1 MEQKP
6 SEQKPKSSVAGYLWP
21 LALGIGLAIG
31 VGFGAAMGSI
41 GAGVAIG
48 VGVGVVVGLVLYR
61 RFDSDP
67 SDD

>member
-6 SEQKPKSSVAGYLWP
+6 SEQESKASVAGYLWP

-31 VGFGAAMGSI
+31 VGIGAAIGSI
-41 GAGVAIG
+41 GAGVGIG
-48 VGVGVVVGLVLYR
+48 VGVGVAVGLALYR
-61 RFDSDP
+61 RFSSNS